1 MSSSKNPL
9 SLNSMCRQK
18 SWWGGEK
25 ADIGSGLSDLHAE
38 MRSPGTQ
45 RAWQELVIAHNDRR
59 CCRLFLGIHL
69 AFAMVAAPFVTRR
82 QSNRF
87 FREIWCCK
95 EMSGS
100 LRIVG
105 RWMCTSKACSCA
117 SGRMPCDS
125 PKPINP
131 IGATRL
137 GFTRHAAGRASQA

>member
-69 AFAMVAAPFVTRR
+69 ALVMVAAPFVTRR

-87 FREIWCCK
+87 FKGNMVLQRNVRVAADSWPLDVHFQGLL
-95 EMSGS
+95 M
-100 LRIVG
+100 RI
-105 RWMCTSKACSCA
+105 RQNAM
-117 SGRMPCDS
+117 
-125 PKPINP
+125 
-131 IGATRL
+131 RL
-137 GFTRHAAGRASQA
+137 AKTHQPHRSD